1 MMKIVDNLPKR
12 NNRSHYTLDR
22 RPKKSYK
29 EKQAVIECYKLNSS
43 PYTIHQLVA
52 YRCVECGKFH
62 IGHSNTVLTDEKRQE
77 YRKKYLLNK

>member
-22 RPKKSYK
+22 RPKKPYK

-52 YRCVECGKFH
+52 YRCVECGKF
-62 IGHSNTVLTDEKRQE
+62 ISKEQFMKCARCEKCNGGKE
-77 YRKKYLLNK
+77 EC